1 VTGRPEPLPPAERTV
16 GQLIGESIRA
26 YGGRFLLSALLVG
39 VPVAMLDLVVA
50 QFERPWSFAVAVL
63 GGAVLVT
70 GAYVA
75 ACALV
80 LDVPREPRRFV
91 LALAFGAVVFLPFP
105 FLVTVFV
112 LPGLAWFAAV
122 GLGVPA
128 ILVEGIGLRAALRR
142 GVRLGFADF
151 FHALGSLAALAIVY
165 FVARFGLAVL
175 LRGQGEQTEAVAAFL
190 SDVVVAPVLFIG
202 SALLYVD
209 QAARVVDSGPST
221 RTRVRRTTSRADLH
235 PADDAHRPGRPD
247 AQVEP

>member
-1 VTGRPEPLPPAERTV
+1 VTARPEPLPPAERTV

-26 YGGRFLLSALLVG
+26 YGRRFLLSALLVG
-39 VPVAMLDLVVA
+39 VPVATLDLVVA
-50 QFERPWSFAVAVL
+50 QFDRPASFAVAVL

-80 LDVPREPRRFV
+80 LDVPRGPRRFV
-91 LALAFGAVVFLPFP
+91 LVLFLPFP
-105 FLVTVFV
+105 FLVTAFV

-122 GLGVPA
+122 GLAVPA
-128 ILVEGIGLRAALRR
+128 ILVEGIGLRAGLRR
-142 GVRLGFADF
+142 GVRLGLADF
-151 FHALGSLAALAIVY
+151 LHALGALAALAIVY

-190 SDVVVAPVLFIG
+190 SDVVVAPVLFLG

-221 RTRVRRTTSRADLH
+221 RTRVRRRTSRADLH
-235 PADDAHRPGRPD
+235 PADDAHRAGRSD

>member
-1 VTGRPEPLPPAERTV
+1 MTARPEPLPPAERTV

-26 YGGRFLLSALLVG
+26 YGRRFLLSAALVG
-39 VPVAMLDLVVA
+39 VPVATLDLAVA
-50 QFERPWSFAVAVL
+50 QLERPWSFAAAVL

-70 GAYVA
+70 AAYVA

-80 LDVPREPRRFV
+80 LDVPRERPRFV
-91 LALAFGAVVFLPFP
+91 RAFAFGAAVFLPFP
-105 FLVTVFV
+105 FLVTAFA

-128 ILVEGIGLRAALRR
+128 LLVEGIGLKSALRR
-142 GVRLGFADF
+142 GVRLG
-151 FHALGSLAALAIVY
+151 LVY

-221 RTRVRRTTSRADLH
+221 RTRVRRTKTRADLH
-235 PADDAHRPGRPD
+235 PADDAHRSGRPD